1 MRNRKTDDL
10 ESWSSADMQNGIK
23 RILEVMAALRTPE
36 TGCPWDL
43 KQDFASIAPYTLE
56 EAYEVVDAI
65 QRGDMAD
72 LKEELGD
79 LLLQVVF
86 HARMAEEQVLFD
98 FNDVANAIADKMV
111 RRHPHVF
118 ADGDADTP
126 EAVKQSWEE
135 IKAAEKAEKG
145 KISDSLMDD
154 IPVTLPGLTRGVKI
168 QNRAAKLQFD
178 WTDVEP
184 VFDKLQEEIAE
195 VREAMASGNQ
205 DAMEDEI
212 GDLLFVAANIARHL
226 KVDPE
231 KAVRRTNEKFISR
244 FKHLEAQAQ
253 ATGKTEFTLE
263 ELDRFWDNAKAAER
277 QS

>member
-10 ESWSSADMQNGIK
+10 ESWSSADMQNGIQ

-86 HARMAEEQVLFD
+86 HARMAEERNLFD

-178 WTDVEP
+178 WPDVEP

>member
-1 MRNRKTDDL
+1 MK
-10 ESWSSADMQNGIK
+10 NGIE
-23 RILEVMAALRTPE
+23 RILDVMVALRTPE

-65 QRGDMAD
+65 QRDDMSD

-86 HARMAEEQVLFD
+86 HARMAEEQALFD
-98 FNDVANAIADKMV
+98 FNDVAHAIADKME

-145 KISDSLMDD
+145 KTADSLMDD
-154 IPVTLPGLTRGVKI
+154 VPVALPGLTRGVKI

-178 WTDVEP
+178 WPDVGP
-184 VFDKLQEEIAE
+184 VFDKLQEEITE
-195 VREAMASGNQ
+195 VKDAIASG
-205 DAMEDEI
+205 DADAIEDEI
-212 GDLLFVAANIARHL
+212 GDLLFVAANIARHM
-226 KVDPE
+226 KIDPE
-231 KAVRRTNEKFISR
+231 KAIRRTNEKFISR
-244 FKHLEAQAQ
+244 FRHLEGQAK
-253 ATGKTEFTLE
+253 AAGKSQFTLE

-277 QS
+277 KTS